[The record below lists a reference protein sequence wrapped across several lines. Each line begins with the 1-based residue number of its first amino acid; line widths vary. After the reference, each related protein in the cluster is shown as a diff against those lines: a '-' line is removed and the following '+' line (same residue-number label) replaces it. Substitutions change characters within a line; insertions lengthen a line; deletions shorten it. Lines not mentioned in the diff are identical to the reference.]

1 MRILR
6 KQTKRAHCG
15 IMPVMRILQCGLSG
29 DGDEIFYDT
38 REQRLRQLEKFC
50 LTIDTILI
58 LF

>member
-6 KQTKRAHCG
+6 KQTKMVHCG
-15 IMPVMRILQCGLSG
+15 VMPAMRILQCGLSG

-38 REQRLRQLEKFC
+38 REQRLRQLEKLC
-50 LTIDTILI
+50 PIIDTKLI